1 MIPYKTYVYGLNIE
15 FDNTD
20 KPEVIPLDI
29 EYIVLVTD
37 RIGTAESFPD
47 IGETFPFRF
56 SGLGEPVFQC
66 GLGFR
71 MVLIISDFSKID
83 TNSPPPR
90 RAWRLRQK

>member
-20 KPEVIPLDI
+20 KPEVIPFDI

-47 IGETFPFRF
+47 IGETF
-56 SGLGEPVFQC
+56 
-66 GLGFR
+66 
-71 MVLIISDFSKID
+71 FSKID
-83 TNSPPPR
+83 TNGPPPR